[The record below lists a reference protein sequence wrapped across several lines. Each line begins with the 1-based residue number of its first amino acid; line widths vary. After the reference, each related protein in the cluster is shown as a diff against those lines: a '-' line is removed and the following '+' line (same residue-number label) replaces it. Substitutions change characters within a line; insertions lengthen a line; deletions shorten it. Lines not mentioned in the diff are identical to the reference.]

1 MFLLLGVSLLTF
13 FVGLGHPTIADS
25 DEAFYAQAA
34 LEMMTTGDLITP
46 YYNGVFRFEKPVLFY
61 WLVASGYLVAGVT
74 EFVARVPSVSALST
88 VSTGEALTVFS
99 PRSTDQSCIFCI
111 APSPLS
117 SVLTLR

>member
-34 LEMMTTGDLITP
+34 LEMMTTRDWITP

-61 WLVASGYLVAGVT
+61 
-74 EFVARVPSVSALST
+74 
-88 VSTGEALTVFS
+88 
-99 PRSTDQSCIFCI
+99 
-111 APSPLS
+111 
-117 SVLTLR
+117 